1 MGEVD
6 LQRLGEDVFYKPKAY
21 RKFKTKFDLPRILNE
36 TSL

>member
-6 LQRLGEDVFYKPKAY
+6 LQRLGEDVFYQPKAY
-21 RKFKTKFDLPRILNE
+21 RKFKIKIDLSRILNE

>member
-6 LQRLGEDVFYKPKAY
+6 LQRLGEDVLYKPKAY
-21 RKFKTKFDLPRILNE
+21 QKFKIKIDLPRILNE

>member
-6 LQRLGEDVFYKPKAY
+6 LQRLGEGVFYKPKAH
-21 RKFKTKFDLPRILNE
+21 RKFKIKIDLPRILNE